1 MISLYLICFILLVAG
16 TFLILELTPETV
28 TDDIMHMVV
37 PEQTLRDKVLIA
49 QKKKKSR
56 KIAKALLHMREALTA
71 TGKSNQFTVT
81 CAASLMLMIA
91 GCIAAVMINNF
102 FMIPVFAL
110 AFASLPF
117 LFARNTIAAYDK
129 HIRKEMETALSVV
142 TTSYIRTDDIVTS
155 VKENLTN
162 LKPPIRD
169 IFAGFVGDAMM
180 VSSDTKAAL
189 RNLRDRIDNDIFA
202 EWCDTLIACQDDRTL
217 NDTLL
222 PIVSKLTDV
231 RIVNNELKTMLDAVR
246 NEYLTMVLLVVGN
259 IPLIYA
265 LNKDW
270 FSSLMFTTPGK
281 IVLAVCGMTI
291 LITAMFMLKFTKPI
305 EYRR

>member
-1 MISLYLICFILLVAG
+1 MINLYLLCFILLVAG

-56 KIAKALLHMREALTA
+56 KITKALLHMREALTA

-117 LFARNTIAAYDK
+117 LFARNTISAYDK
-129 HIRKEMETALSVV
+129 HIREEMETALSVV

-291 LITAMFMLKFTKPI
+291 LITAMFMMKFTKPI

>member
-1 MISLYLICFILLVAG
+1 MISLYLLCFILLVAG

-56 KIAKALLHMREALTA
+56 KITKALLHMREALTA

-117 LFARNTIAAYDK
+117 LFARNTISAYDK
-129 HIRKEMETALSVV
+129 HIREEMETALSVV

>member
-1 MISLYLICFILLVAG
+1 MISLYLLCFILLVAG
-16 TFLILELTPETV
+16 TFLILGLTPETV

-56 KIAKALLHMREALTA
+56 KITKALLHMREALTA

-91 GCIAAVMINNF
+91 GCIAAIMINNF

-117 LFARNTIAAYDK
+117 LFAINTIAAYDK
-129 HIRKEMETALSVV
+129 HIREEMETALSVV

-281 IVLAVCGMTI
+281 IILAVCGMTI
-291 LITAMFMLKFTKPI
+291 LITAMFMMKFTKPI

>member
-1 MISLYLICFILLVAG
+1 MISLYLLCFILLVAG

-56 KIAKALLHMREALTA
+56 KITKALLHMREALTA

-129 HIRKEMETALSVV
+129 HIREEMETALSVV

-222 PIVSKLTDV
+222 PSVSKLTDV

-270 FSSLMFTTPGK
+270 FNSLMFTTPGK

>member
-1 MISLYLICFILLVAG
+1 MISLYLLCFILLVAG

-28 TDDIMHMVV
+28 TDDIMRMVV

-56 KIAKALLHMREALTA
+56 KITRALLHMREALTA

-129 HIRKEMETALSVV
+129 HIREEMETALSVV

-169 IFAGFVGDAMM
+169 IFASFVGDAMM

-189 RNLRDRIDNDIFA
+189 RNLRERIDNDIFA

>member
-1 MISLYLICFILLVAG
+1 MISLYLLCFILLVAG

-49 QKKKKSR
+49 QKMKKSR
-56 KIAKALLHMREALTA
+56 KISQALLHMREALTA

-117 LFARNTIAAYDK
+117 LFARNTISAYDK
-129 HIRKEMETALSVV
+129 HIREEMETALSVV

-291 LITAMFMLKFTKPI
+291 LITAMFMMKFTKPI
-305 EYRR
+305 EYKR

>member
-1 MISLYLICFILLVAG
+1 MISLYLLCFILLVAG

-56 KIAKALLHMREALTA
+56 KITKALLHMREALTA

-102 FMIPVFAL
+102 FMIPVFAF

-117 LFARNTIAAYDK
+117 LFARNTISAYDK
-129 HIRKEMETALSVV
+129 HIREEMETALSVV

-270 FSSLMFTTPGK
+270 FNSLMFSTPGK

-291 LITAMFMLKFTKPI
+291 LITAMFMMKFTKPI

>member
-1 MISLYLICFILLVAG
+1 MISLYLLCFTLLVAG

-28 TDDIMHMVV
+28 TDDIMRMVV

-56 KIAKALLHMREALTA
+56 KITKALLHMREALTA

-117 LFARNTIAAYDK
+117 LFARNTISAYDK
-129 HIRKEMETALSVV
+129 HIREEMETALSVV

-305 EYRR
+305 EYKR

>member
-1 MISLYLICFILLVAG
+1 MISLYLLCFILLVAG

-56 KIAKALLHMREALTA
+56 KITKALLHMREALNA

-117 LFARNTIAAYDK
+117 LFARNTISAYDK
-129 HIRKEMETALSVV
+129 HIREEMETALSVV

>member
-1 MISLYLICFILLVAG
+1 MTFVYTICFVLMTVGVVLL
-16 TFLILELTPETV
+16 LRITPEQLTKDLSV
-28 TDDIMHMVV
+28 IFN
-37 PEQTLRDKVLIA
+37 
-49 QKKKKSR
+49 KKKSLREQSMTARGEKKTR
-56 KIAKALLHMREALTA
+56 KLALEVQRIKTALEEMGKEKQFSIA
-71 TGKSNQFTVT
+71 
-81 CAASLMLMIA
+81 CAASVLMMTV
-91 GCIAAVMINNF
+91 GCVVALAMQNPFLIPVLAIMFA
-102 FMIPVFAL
+102 MIPFVYLKKTL
-110 AFASLPF
+110 AVYEKQVKADL
-117 LFARNTIAAYDK
+117 
-129 HIRKEMETALSVV
+129 ETALSVI
-142 TTSYIRTDDIVTS
+142 TTSYTRNDNLIIAVQ
-155 VKENLTN
+155 ENIGY

-189 RNLRDRIDNDIFA
+189 RNLRERIDNDIFA

>member
-1 MISLYLICFILLVAG
+1 MISLYLLCFILLVAG

-56 KIAKALLHMREALTA
+56 KITKALLHMREALTA
-71 TGKSNQFTVT
+71 TGKSNQFTIT

-129 HIRKEMETALSVV
+129 HIREEMETALSVV

-291 LITAMFMLKFTKPI
+291 LITAMFMMKFTKPI

>member
-1 MISLYLICFILLVAG
+1 MISLYLLCFILLVAG

-56 KIAKALLHMREALTA
+56 KITKALLHMREALTA

-129 HIRKEMETALSVV
+129 HIREEMETALSVV

-202 EWCDTLIACQDDRTL
+202 EWCDTLFACQDDRTL

-259 IPLIYA
+259 IPMIYA

-291 LITAMFMLKFTKPI
+291 LITAMFMMKFTKPI

>member
-1 MISLYLICFILLVAG
+1 MISLYLLCFILLVAG

-56 KIAKALLHMREALTA
+56 KITKALLHMREALTA
-71 TGKSNQFTVT
+71 TGKSNQFTIT

-117 LFARNTIAAYDK
+117 LFARNTISAYDK
-129 HIRKEMETALSVV
+129 HIREEMETALSVV

-169 IFAGFVGDAMM
+169 IFASFVGDAMM

>member
-1 MISLYLICFILLVAG
+1 MISLYLLCFILLVAG
-16 TFLILELTPETV
+16 TFLILELTPENV

-56 KIAKALLHMREALTA
+56 KITKALLHMREALTA

-91 GCIAAVMINNF
+91 GCIAAVLIDNF
-102 FMIPVFAL
+102 FMIPVFAV
-110 AFASLPF
+110 AFAALPF
-117 LFARNTIAAYDK
+117 FFAKNTISAYDK
-129 HIRKEMETALSVV
+129 HIREEMETALSIV
-142 TTSYIRTDDIVTS
+142 TTSYIRSDDIVGA
-155 VKENLTN
+155 VKENLTY
-162 LKPPIRD
+162 LKPPIRE
-169 IFAGFVGDAMM
+169 IFSGFVGDAMM
-180 VSSDTKAAL
+180 ISSDTKAVL
-189 RNLRDRIDNDIFA
+189 RNMQERIDNDIFA

-217 NDTLL
+217 KDTLL

-231 RIVNNELKTMLDAVR
+231 RIVNNELKTMLDAVQK
-246 NEYLTMVLLVVGN
+246 EYWTMVLLVVGN

-265 LNKDW
+265 LNKEW
-270 FSSLMFTTPGK
+270 FNSLMFSTPGK
-281 IVLAVCGMTI
+281 LVLAICGMTI
-291 LITAMFMLKFTKPI
+291 VITAMFMMKFTKPI

>member
-56 KIAKALLHMREALTA
+56 KITKALLHMREALTA

-129 HIRKEMETALSVV
+129 HIREEMETALSVV

-189 RNLRDRIDNDIFA
+189 RNLRERIDNDIFA

-231 RIVNNELKTMLDAVR
+231 RIVNNELKAMLDAVR

>member
-1 MISLYLICFILLVAG
+1 MISLYLLCFILLVAG

-56 KIAKALLHMREALTA
+56 KITKALLHMREALTA

-117 LFARNTIAAYDK
+117 LFARNTISAYDK
-129 HIRKEMETALSVV
+129 HIREEMETALSVV

-189 RNLRDRIDNDIFA
+189 RNLRERIDNDIFA

-270 FSSLMFTTPGK
+270 FNSLMFSTPGK

-291 LITAMFMLKFTKPI
+291 LVTAMFMMKFTKPI

>member
-1 MISLYLICFILLVAG
+1 MISLYLLCFILLVAG

-56 KIAKALLHMREALTA
+56 KITKALLHMREALTA
-71 TGKSNQFTVT
+71 TGKSSQFTIT

-117 LFARNTIAAYDK
+117 LFARNTITAYDK
-129 HIRKEMETALSVV
+129 HIREEMETALSVV

-246 NEYLTMVLLVVGN
+246 NEYLTMELLVVGN

>member
-1 MISLYLICFILLVAG
+1 MISLYLLCFILLVAG

-56 KIAKALLHMREALTA
+56 KITKALLHMREALTA

-117 LFARNTIAAYDK
+117 LFARNTISAYDK
-129 HIRKEMETALSVV
+129 HIREEMETALSVV

-291 LITAMFMLKFTKPI
+291 LITAMFMMKFTKPI

>member
-1 MISLYLICFILLVAG
+1 MISLYLLCFILLVAG

-56 KIAKALLHMREALTA
+56 KITKALLHMREALTA

-91 GCIAAVMINNF
+91 GCIAAIMINNF

-129 HIRKEMETALSVV
+129 HIREEMETALSVV

-281 IVLAVCGMTI
+281 IILAVCGMTI
-291 LITAMFMLKFTKPI
+291 LITAMFMMKFTKPI